1 MQTIYN
7 TVTSDLESLGYY
19 FRINDLDESLEV
31 KTKGHDWQR
40 INDTLEAIIKSDMRD
55 EGYGSKRKPS
65 LSAMRDAYTK
75 WAHENRYNPIKAY
88 FDSLIVEDY
97 MADTNGPYYIPTM
110 NAYFD
115 NPDGQIGVWL
125 FRWMVG
131 VIAKVYEGARNPMLV
146 LVGPQRTGKSYLS
159 QWLCPVKDRFIKSSI
174 NPDSKDSN
182 LRLADVLIWEVEEL
196 GATTRRADVEALKA
210 FITKP
215 FIYERPP
222 YGRHPIH
229 KPANASFIGTVNY
242 DGAGFLTDVTGSTRF
257 LSCEIEAIDFS
268 YSQDVEIDKLWREA
282 LWYYRHVPSSWELT
296 DQEKQTQAI
305 VNAKFETV
313 SALADV
319 VENNFIITYE
329 DIDFLTTQSI
339 KNTCSN
345 HYRISNENAF
355 NNELARVLY
364 KLGLKKGRLP
374 HSEGGTRGW
383 HGLQT
388 KTVLEGDEN
397 AQ

>member
-1 MQTIYN
+1 MFNIYD
-7 TVTSDLESLGYY
+7 TVVDDLKSQGYY

-31 KTKGHDWQR
+31 KTTGEGWQR
-40 INDTLEAIIKSDMRD
+40 ISDTLECVIKSDMRD

-75 WAHENRYNPIKAY
+75 WAHESRYNPIKSY
-88 FDSLIVEDY
+88 FDSLVIEDY
-97 MADTNGPYYIPTM
+97 LPDTNGPYYIPTM
-110 NAYFD
+110 SAYFD
-115 NPDGQIGVWL
+115 NPDGQMGVWL

-131 VIAKVYEGARNPMLV
+131 VIAKVYEGVRNPMLV
-146 LVGPQRTGKSYLS
+146 LVGPQRSGKSFFS
-159 QWLCPVKDRFIKSSI
+159 QWLCPVKDRFIRAAI
-174 NPDSKDSN
+174 NPDNKDSN

-210 FITKP
+210 FITKS

-229 KPANASFIGTVNY
+229 KPANASFVGTVNH

-257 LSCEIEAIDFS
+257 LSCEIEGIDFA
-268 YSQDVEIDKLWREA
+268 YSQDVEVATLWREA
-282 LWYYRHVPSSWELT
+282 LWYYRHVPKAWELT

-305 VNAKFETV
+305 VNAKFETI

-319 VENNFIITYE
+319 VESNFIITY
-329 DIDFLTTQSI
+329 DDVDFLTTQRI

-345 HYRISNENAF
+345 YYRITNENAF

-364 KLGLKKGRLP
+364 KLGLKKGRQT
-374 HSEGGTRGW
+374 HSDGGARGW

-388 KTVLEGDEN
+388 KPTLEGQEF
-397 AQ
+397 